1 MIYDLA
7 DTQWAAIEGGRLTA
21 PDGTV
26 YQRRATRTR
35 RADAD
40 ALIASGTPLIC
51 YWYGGGQLD
60 WHDGD
65 DARAAWARLRS
76 RITAQTPRPA
86 PGGDPIWTAG
96 NWDSNNGD
104 TILVLT
110 GHC

>member
-1 MIYDLA
+1 VIYDLA
-7 DTQWAAIEGGRLTA
+7 DEQWTVIASGQLTA

-26 YQRRATRTR
+26 YHRRTTRTR
-35 RADAD
+35 RQDAD

-65 DARAAWARLRS
+65 DAPAAWTRLRL
-76 RITAQTPRPA
+76 RVIAHTPRPD
-86 PGGDPIWTAG
+86 PGGEPLWTAG
-96 NWDSNNGD
+96 RWDSDNGH

-110 GHC
+110 GNC